1 MPVFILICAMVRR
14 IAESSRGL
22 SNCVVVA
29 RNSGVSV
36 KLPGDAVRLAGSG
49 MRLLM
54 KAPVDGGV
62 WLNETEAAR
71 TVIAVGTNNLVQKRV
86 FIERDFLVAK
96 RNAFPAKG

>member
-1 MPVFILICAMVRR
+1 MYRSGRPVFARSCWIARWT
-14 IAESSRGL
+14 AESRRGL

-36 KLPGDAVRLAGSG
+36 KLPGDAIRLVGSG
-49 MRLLM
+49 IRLLM
-54 KAPVDGGV
+54 KGPLEGV

-86 FIERDFLVAK
+86 FIDV
-96 RNAFPAKG
+96 